1 MLAVSLIRV
10 NVLPLIGA
18 WWANLVAG
26 GFVCHELHVDNNIN
40 LIYRLTRGASTVV
53 HSTSD
58 AEPNNVPNQLVE

>member
-10 NVLPLIGA
+10 IVLPLIGA
-18 WWANLVAG
+18 WANLVAG

-58 AEPNNVPNQLVE
+58 AEPNNVPNQFVE